1 VRTDPAEAGELSEAK
16 LMALSPGSG
25 RLVGNKAINLDF
37 WAPFF
42 GSFFGRAK
50 NEQINHGQAEKQEP
64 QNYLQP

>member
-1 VRTDPAEAGELSEAK
+1 
-16 LMALSPGSG
+16 MALGPGSG

-50 NEQINHGQAEKQEP
+50 NEQREFGEAK
-64 QNYLQP
+64 

>member
-1 VRTDPAEAGELSEAK
+1 
-16 LMALSPGSG
+16 MALSPGSG

-50 NEQINHGQAEKQEP
+50 NEQIKLGEAK
-64 QNYLQP
+64 